1 MLIGDNTPIVKINDM
16 TKLIKYKP
24 GLYTLST
31 LLALVLIL
39 SGCKKDYYT
48 DTGKHDGK
56 FNGTVMD
63 YLSSKPEHFDTLV
76 RVIKLAGLENVLRNE
91 NITFFAP
98 ADSCIRATI
107 YWLNQELESRGLSR
121 VVSIN
126 QIKPAVW
133 RKHLAKYIFKEKR
146 SMNDF
151 PQLDYE
157 NLSAFPGQIYSSYD
171 GTLMNIGVY
180 YADAGGVRYAG
191 PRTLRLSF
199 LSSTTTPLNYL
210 TWFSSIVSSVNIEPT
225 NGYVHVL
232 SYVFHFFG
240 FTPFQFADDAIAAG
254 LN

>member
-1 MLIGDNTPIVKINDM
+1 MMKL
-16 TKLIKYKP
+16 TKFKSGVAAVSI
-24 GLYTLST
+24 
-31 LLALVLIL
+31 LLVVSLMIM
-39 SGCKKDYYT
+39 GCQKDYYT

-56 FNGTVMD
+56 FNGTIMD

-76 RVIKLAGLENVLRNE
+76 RVIKLAGVESVLSNE
-91 NITFFAP
+91 SITFFAP
-98 ADSCIRATI
+98 SDSSIRGTI
-107 YWLNQELESRGLSR
+107 YRLNEELGNRGLPR

-133 RKHLAKYIFKEKR
+133 RKHLTKYIFKEKR

-171 GTLMNIGVY
+171 GILMNIGVY

-191 PRTLRLSF
+191 ARTLRLSF
-199 LSSTTTPLNYL
+199 LTSTTTPLNYL
-210 TWFSSIVSSVNIEPT
+210 TWLTSTVSSVNIEPT

-232 SYVFHFFG
+232 RYVFHDFG
-240 FTPFQFADDAIAAG
+240 FNPFQFAEDAIAAG
-254 LN
+254 IN